1 MRVMPALASS
11 SADFT
16 AVLFGLSGCLVDF
29 GARALPVTLQRL
41 FPDAANQPCHL
52 LSPHAALSAA
62 LGREPHSADLSAL
75 QRALQASANDYA
87 HVTPGALHVL
97 ETLQQ
102 QGVPCAWLDELPA
115 DASQQL
121 ARALPAWL
129 VGTDTSAARPWPAP
143 DACWQSLSA
152 LKVNNLD
159 GCVLI
164 SGEPRLLQA
173 GLNAG
178 LWTVGLAACG
188 PLCGQAPDDWQ
199 ALPAPERDHLRAQAT
214 LSLYRLGVHSVIDQL
229 ADLGPSLTDLALR
242 RQKGEKP

>member
-1 MRVMPALASS
+1 MPALASS

-29 GARALPVTLQRL
+29 GARTLPVALQRL
-41 FPDAANQPCHL
+41 HPEAANQRHPQL
-52 LSPHAALSAA
+52 PPQTALSAT
-62 LGREPHSADLSAL
+62 LGREAGATDLSAL
-75 QRALQASANDYA
+75 HHALQECANEHA
-87 HVTPGALHVL
+87 FVTPGALHVL

-102 QGVPCAWLDELPA
+102 QGVPCAWLDELPSE
-115 DASQQL
+115 ASHRL
-121 ARALPAWL
+121 ASALPDWL
-129 VGTDTSAARPWPAP
+129 PGSDTRAARPWPAP

-152 LKVNNLD
+152 LQVNNLD

-188 PLCGQAPDDWQ
+188 PLCGQAPSDWQ
-199 ALPAPERDHLRAQAT
+199 ALPAAERDELRARAT

-229 ADLGPSLTDLALR
+229 ADLGPSLADLAQR